1 MTQNSIAPSRAIGN
15 SLKLA
20 KVFVTEN
27 FSLITLSL
35 LTFFVLS
42 SKHIIIYNEETLVLI
57 CFISFLVFTSL
68 QAGESIKKSLN
79 ERSNAIYSELQN
91 SFSLKESLLLEL
103 LQEQKKELLLQN
115 FIAVL
120 MSSTRTELL
129 NSANQRRKAL
139 QNILISTAAT
149 RLSTLLQFQINIQE
163 KIQKAILQG
172 FRGSV
177 LERFELSKKVLRIK
191 LIQQAIIS
199 LAAPG
204 RA

>member
-1 MTQNSIAPSRAIGN
+1 MTQNSITFYGN
-15 SLKLA
+15 SVKLA
-20 KVFVTEN
+20 RTFITEN
-27 FSLITLSL
+27 FSLITISL

-57 CFISFLVFTSL
+57 CFISFLIFTSL
-68 QAGESIKKSLN
+68 QASDSIEKSLN

-91 SFSLKESLLLEL
+91 SFSLKESLFLEL

-120 MSSTRTELL
+120 MNGTRMELQ
-129 NSANQRRKAL
+129 NSVNQRRKAL
-139 QNILISTAAT
+139 QNILISTLFSK
-149 RLSTLLQFQINIQE
+149 LSVLLQFQINIQE

-172 FRGSV
+172 FRGNV
-177 LERFELSKKVLRIK
+177 LERFELSKKELRIK

-199 LAAPG
+199 L
-204 RA
+204 REMK